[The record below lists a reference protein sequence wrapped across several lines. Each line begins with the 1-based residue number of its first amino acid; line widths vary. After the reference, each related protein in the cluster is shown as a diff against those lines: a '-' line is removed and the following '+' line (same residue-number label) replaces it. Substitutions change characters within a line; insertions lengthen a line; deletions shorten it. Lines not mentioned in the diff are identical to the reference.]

1 MLLCVPAVLYAHSY
15 VLRELYKLREV
26 TGMNKNIVLC
36 GVGGQGTVL
45 ASKLIAAAA
54 MKKGISVMSAETIG
68 MAQRGGSVFSHIRL
82 GEHLHSPMI
91 AKGTA
96 DIIIGFEPAE
106 AVRMLPYLKEHGQV
120 IVSSHAIMPVT
131 STLSGADYN
140 GKEMILY
147 LKKVVSNLLVV
158 DSEKACHE
166 LGSSKV
172 LNILLLGAAIS
183 SGALGLT
190 EEELREAIKDR
201 LPEKFHDLNYRALHY
216 FQSQQSA
223 PLSCNICQ

>member
-1 MLLCVPAVLYAHSY
+1 M
-15 VLRELYKLREV
+15 
-26 TGMNKNIVLC
+26 TKNIVLC

-106 AVRMLPYLKEHGQV
+106 AVRMLPYLKDNGQV
-120 IVSSHAIMPVT
+120 IGSSHAIMPVT
-131 STLSGADYN
+131 STLSGADYD
-140 GKEMILY
+140 GKEIILY
-147 LKKVVSNLLVV
+147 LKKVVNNLLVV

-190 EEELREAIKDR
+190 EEEIQDAIKER
-201 LPEKFHDLNYRALHY
+201 LPEKFHDLNYRALQY
-216 FQSQQSA
+216 FKAQY
-223 PLSCNICQ
+223 ND

>member
-1 MLLCVPAVLYAHSY
+1 
-15 VLRELYKLREV
+15 
-26 TGMNKNIVLC
+26 MNKNIVLC

-82 GEHLHSPMI
+82 GEQLHSPMI

-106 AVRMLPYLKEHGQV
+106 AVRMLPYLKENGQV

-147 LKKVVSNLLVV
+147 LKKVVSNLLIV

-172 LNILLLGAAIS
+172 LNILLLGAAIA

-190 EEELREAIKDR
+190 EEELRDAIKDR

-216 FQSQQSA
+216 FQSQQT
-223 PLSCNICQ
+223 N

>member
-1 MLLCVPAVLYAHSY
+1 
-15 VLRELYKLREV
+15 
-26 TGMNKNIVLC
+26 MNKNIVLC

-183 SGALGLT
+183 GGALGLT

-216 FQSQQSA
+216 FQSQQSG

>member
-1 MLLCVPAVLYAHSY
+1 M
-15 VLRELYKLREV
+15 
-26 TGMNKNIVLC
+26 TKNIVLC

-68 MAQRGGSVFSHIRL
+68 MAPRGGSVFSHIRL

-106 AVRMLPYLKEHGQV
+106 AVRMLPYLKDNGQV

-131 STLSGADYN
+131 STLSGADYD
-140 GKEMILY
+140 GKEIILY
-147 LKKVVSNLLVV
+147 LKKVVNNLLVV

-190 EEELREAIKDR
+190 EEEIQDAIKER
-201 LPEKFHDLNYRALHY
+201 LPEKFHDLNYRALQY
-216 FQSQQSA
+216 FKAQY
-223 PLSCNICQ
+223 ND

>member
-1 MLLCVPAVLYAHSY
+1 
-15 VLRELYKLREV
+15 
-26 TGMNKNIVLC
+26 MNKNIVLC

-190 EEELREAIKDR
+190 EEEIQDAIKER
-201 LPEKFHDLNYRALHY
+201 LPEKFHDLNYRALQY
-216 FQSQQSA
+216 FKAQY
-223 PLSCNICQ
+223 ND

>member
-1 MLLCVPAVLYAHSY
+1 M
-15 VLRELYKLREV
+15 
-26 TGMNKNIVLC
+26 TKNIVLC

-106 AVRMLPYLKEHGQV
+106 AVRMLPYLKDNGQV

-131 STLSGADYN
+131 STLSGADYD
-140 GKEMILY
+140 GKEIILY
-147 LKKVVSNLLVV
+147 LKKVVNNLLVV
-158 DSEKACHE
+158 DSEKTCHE

-190 EEELREAIKDR
+190 EEEIQDAIKER
-201 LPEKFHDLNYRALHY
+201 LPEKFHDLNYRALQY
-216 FQSQQSA
+216 FKAQY
-223 PLSCNICQ
+223 ND

>member
-1 MLLCVPAVLYAHSY
+1 
-15 VLRELYKLREV
+15 
-26 TGMNKNIVLC
+26 
-36 GVGGQGTVL
+36 
-45 ASKLIAAAA
+45 
-54 MKKGISVMSAETIG
+54 MSAETIG

-106 AVRMLPYLKEHGQV
+106 AVRMLPYLKDNGQV

-131 STLSGADYN
+131 STLSGANYN
-140 GKEMILY
+140 GEEMILY
-147 LKKVVSNLLVV
+147 LKKVVKNLLVV
-158 DSEKACHE
+158 DTEKACLA

-172 LNILLLGAAIS
+172 LNILLLGAAIF

-190 EEELREAIKDR
+190 EEEIQDAIKER
-201 LPEKFHDLNYRALHY
+201 LPEKLHALNYQALQY
-216 FQSQQSA
+216 FKAQH
-223 PLSCNICQ
+223 ND

>member
-1 MLLCVPAVLYAHSY
+1 M
-15 VLRELYKLREV
+15 
-26 TGMNKNIVLC
+26 TKNIVLC

-106 AVRMLPYLKEHGQV
+106 AVRMLPYLKDNGQV

-131 STLSGADYN
+131 STLSGADYD
-140 GKEMILY
+140 GKEIILY
-147 LKKVVSNLLVV
+147 LKKVVNNLLVV

-172 LNILLLGAAIS
+172 FNILLLGAAIS

-190 EEELREAIKDR
+190 EEEIQDAIKER
-201 LPEKFHDLNYRALHY
+201 LPEKFHDLNYRALQY
-216 FQSQQSA
+216 FKAQY
-223 PLSCNICQ
+223 ND